1 MPIKLSS
8 LTEASL
14 IIPSLAATDAREVLQ
29 ELLIRAFT
37 SDRISSHQAAEEMEE
52 LVPGVGA
59 RVGQSMLR
67 EGEEDILRELM
78 HRETLGTT
86 GIGEAVAI
94 PHTRHPL
101 VKEMVMVLGRS
112 HRGIDFNSLDGQPV
126 RLFFMLLIPQEERV
140 RHLSALAEIAR
151 LVKAQDFVPG
161 ALQAPDAKE
170 ILKLLKKAE
179 G

>member
-1 MPIKLSS
+1 
-8 LTEASL
+8 
-14 IIPSLAATDAREVLQ
+14 
-29 ELLIRAFT
+29 
-37 SDRISSHQAAEEMEE
+37 
-52 LVPGVGA
+52 
-59 RVGQSMLR
+59 MLR